1 MTEETRLALK
11 RLNND
16 WQYFMIGLCA
26 VIFLAGVAG
35 AAAVS
40 LYQQHG
46 PSISC
51 RILQ

>member
-26 VIFLAGVAG
+26 IFAFAGVAG

-51 RILQ
+51 SITQ